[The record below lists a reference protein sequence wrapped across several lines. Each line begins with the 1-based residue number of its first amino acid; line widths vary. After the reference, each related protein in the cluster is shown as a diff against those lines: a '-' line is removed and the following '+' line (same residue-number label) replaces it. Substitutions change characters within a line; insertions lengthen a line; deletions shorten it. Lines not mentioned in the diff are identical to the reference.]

1 MIVAWGDRVGLQPF
15 EDELTDAQVERIYR
29 WSLDTELLALSGGAP
44 TELSLDEF
52 RQRLH
57 SDRQNGPG
65 NRRSFFVFT
74 RTGELIGRIGVFAID
89 WDAKEGELG
98 VVIGEHPYW
107 SSGYGRDAIKTLLRH
122 IFATT
127 SLERINLF
135 TFQNNIRAQRC
146 FAASGFRALGVARR
160 FSPDIGEF
168 DGIEM
173 EITRREFLNH
183 SSLPRP
189 TVKNSLTEDNQ

>member
-15 EDELTDAQVERIYR
+15 EDDLTDAQVERVYR
-29 WSLDTELLALSGGAP
+29 WSLDSELLAWSGGVP

-52 RQRLH
+52 RERLR
-57 SDRQNGPG
+57 SDRHYGPS
-65 NRRSFFVFT
+65 NRRSFFIFT

-98 VVIGEHPYW
+98 VVFGEHEYW
-107 SSGYGRDAIKTLLRH
+107 GKGYGRDAIRTLLRH
-122 IFATT
+122 IFATS

-135 TFQNNIRAQRC
+135 TFQNNIRAQRS
-146 FAASGFRALGVARR
+146 FAASGFRALGAARR
-160 FSPDIGEF
+160 FSPDVGEF
-168 DGIEM
+168 DGVEM
-173 EITRREFLNH
+173 EITRREFLNR

-189 TVKNSLTEDNQ
+189 PVKNSMTEDKK